1 MEEEHEVE
9 KTTEVVS
16 TEPEHVVKTTRR
28 VVKQPAIKTEHPQT
42 VYAKKKTIFR
52 YYQLI
57 WYIIGVIEVLLIFRF
72 LLKMVGAN
80 STTGFTYF
88 IYTVSQPFAGPFLGV
103 VSPSVSGTSVME
115 WSTIIAML
123 VYVVI
128 AYGVI
133 YLFQL
138 VKPVTPE
145 EVEETVDS
153 A

>member
-16 TEPEHVVKTTRR
+16 SQPEHVVRTTRK
-28 VVKQPAIKTEHPQT
+28 VMKEPAVQTEHPQK

-52 YYQLI
+52 YYQII
-57 WYIIGVIEVLLIFRF
+57 WYIVGVIEVLLVFRF
-72 LLKMVGAN
+72 LLKMIGAN
-80 STTGFTYF
+80 SSFGFTSF
-88 IYTVSQPFAGPFLGV
+88 IYAISSPFAGPFLGV
-103 VSPSVSGTSVME
+103 VSPSVSGTSILE

-128 AYGVI
+128 AYGLV

-145 EVEETVDS
+145 EVEHTVD
-153 A
+153 AT